1 MQYDYERAAAIINA
15 FRDLVMEIKSIDKA
29 CQTEIKEA
37 DMAFCD
43 IRHKCEID
51 YPKNRSTR
59 TKICRLMKEYSV
71 RRRNAKETLEVITP
85 LVRFLD
91 KNTHASNLIGQMAN
105 ETRKAL
111 ENTRR
116 SKVYK
121 ARVLLLKPILEA
133 LLNEN
138 KMLRR
143 KNSQLGGKVARM
155 RRALN
160 GESKY

>member
-15 FRDLVMEIKSIDKA
+15 FRDLVMEIKSIDNA

-91 KNTHASNLIGQMAN
+91 KNTHASNLYRSNGKRN
-105 ETRKAL
+105 STRTL
-111 ENTRR
+111 ENDPAESQSIIRR
-116 SKVYK
+116 
-121 ARVLLLKPILEA
+121 RVLT
-133 LLNEN
+133 
-138 KMLRR
+138 
-143 KNSQLGGKVARM
+143 
-155 RRALN
+155 
-160 GESKY
+160 

>member
-1 MQYDYERAAAIINA
+1 MANLKNYTSMANPLKTAA
-15 FRDLVMEIKSIDKA
+15 EIEATLITNGAKSIQKDCAGGKIIAFDNA

-121 ARVLLLKPILEA
+121 ARVLPELFEGM
-133 LLNEN
+133 E
-138 KMLRR
+138 R
-143 KNSQLGGKVARM
+143 
-155 RRALN
+155 
-160 GESKY
+160 

>member
-15 FRDLVMEIKSIDKA
+15 FRDLVMEIKSIDNA

-91 KNTHASNLIGQMAN
+91 KNTYASNLIGEMAN

-111 ENTRR
+111 ETPAEAKYIRR
-116 SKVYK
+116 GCFLNCLKEWSDKSNYAYQYK
-121 ARVLLLKPILEA
+121 SYVS
-133 LLNEN
+133 ND
-138 KMLRR
+138 
-143 KNSQLGGKVARM
+143 
-155 RRALN
+155 
-160 GESKY
+160 

>member
-15 FRDLVMEIKSIDKA
+15 FRDLVMEIKSIDNA

-59 TKICRLMKEYSV
+59 TKICRLMKEYS
-71 RRRNAKETLEVITP
+71 
-85 LVRFLD
+85 
-91 KNTHASNLIGQMAN
+91 
-105 ETRKAL
+105 
-111 ENTRR
+111 R

-121 ARVLLLKPILEA
+121 ARVLPELFEGM
-133 LLNEN
+133 E
-138 KMLRR
+138 R
-143 KNSQLGGKVARM
+143 
-155 RRALN
+155 
-160 GESKY
+160 

>member
-15 FRDLVMEIKSIDKA
+15 FRDLVMGIKSIDKA

-121 ARVLLLKPILEA
+121 ARVLPELFEGM
-133 LLNEN
+133 E
-138 KMLRR
+138 R
-143 KNSQLGGKVARM
+143 
-155 RRALN
+155 
-160 GESKY
+160 